1 MNANGGMPPTA
12 ARGWINVFALPS
24 YVARRWGG
32 RNGGGGGGGGGG
44 QDGNPGLPGGGPA
57 GSGRNFSAFASVA
70 PTQEE
75 EDEEWRSMSICKF
88 LILLSE
94 PRTAMF
100 EGRADVG
107 GVFLGKRLL
116 QRVFPR

>member
-1 MNANGGMPPTA
+1 MRRMRERYAAMNANGGMPPTA

-32 RNGGGGGGGGGG
+32 RNGGGGG

-88 LILLSE
+88 LILLS
-94 PRTAMF
+94 PAMF
-100 EGRADVG
+100 DMEEARKEGRKG
-107 GVFLGKRLL
+107 
-116 QRVFPR
+116 